1 MAFRISKDC
10 VKQHSLTWDRD
21 TWQHAKAMSARKG
34 ISVSALTRI
43 LINKEWQAVQ
53 QEKEAA

>member
-1 MAFRISKDC
+1 
-10 VKQHSLTWDRD
+10 
-21 TWQHAKAMSARKG
+21 MSARMG